1 MTGWRLGGVA
11 LLLLGL
17 SGCPAEPAGPVPLR
31 VAMDPRIG
39 QPFVYAS
46 AKDQYA
52 GFEVELSQ
60 YLAEKLERPL
70 EIVPLR
76 WPTLPEAVRKRR
88 ADLALNAIEKP
99 GKGLLPEQLAITE
112 HYYTAYQQLAVRA
125 QDKFTYNLS
134 DLTSKKVGV
143 VSGSV
148 AELLLEELN
157 QLKKAEIQIEAFAS
171 PEAVFAALS
180 AGKLQA
186 TLTER
191 AFASWYRFQN
201 QKTIRLTG
209 EPITAEVPYV
219 GLVRA
224 EDAELRKDLNRIL
237 LEGRKDPVFRKIF
250 DKWHVSIQR

>member
-1 MTGWRLGGVA
+1 MTGWRLGGLA

-17 SGCPAEPAGPVPLR
+17 SGCPTQPSGPVPLR

-39 QPFVYAS
+39 QPFVYETTQ
-46 AKDQYA
+46 DQYS
-52 GFEVELSQ
+52 GFEVDLSR
-60 YLAEKLERPL
+60 YLAAKLQRPL
-70 EIVPLR
+70 KIVPLR
-76 WPTLPEAVRKRR
+76 WNTLPDAVRKRR

-99 GKGLLPEQLAITE
+99 GKGLLPEALATTE

-134 DLTSKKVGV
+134 DLKTKKVGV

-157 QLKKAEIQIEAFAS
+157 QLKKAGIQIEAFSS
-171 PEAVFAALS
+171 PEAAFAALN

-201 QKTIRLTG
+201 QKNIRLTG

-224 EDAELRKDLNRIL
+224 EDAELLKALNGIL
-237 LEGRKDPVFRKIF
+237 IAGRKDPAFRKIF